1 MVEKS
6 LALYRRLRLD
16 VIRDRLR
23 EADLDIVADLDDAA
37 LTKLRRLVRNMCCR
51 TAPFSTA
58 NPTDEAG

>member
-37 LTKLRRLVRNMCCR
+37 LTKLRRLVRNMPNVLPDGTILDR
-51 TAPFSTA
+51 
-58 NPTDEAG
+58 

>member
-37 LTKLRRLVRNMCCR
+37 LIKLRRLVRNMPNVLPDGTILDR
-51 TAPFSTA
+51 
-58 NPTDEAG
+58 

>member
-37 LTKLRRLVRNMCCR
+37 LTKLRRMVRDLPHP
-51 TAPFSTA
+51 T
-58 NPTDEAG
+58 PTDEAG